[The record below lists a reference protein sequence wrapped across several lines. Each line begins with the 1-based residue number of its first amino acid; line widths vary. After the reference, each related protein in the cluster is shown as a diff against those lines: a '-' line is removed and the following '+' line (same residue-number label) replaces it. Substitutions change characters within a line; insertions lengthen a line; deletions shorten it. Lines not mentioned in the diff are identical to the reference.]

1 MSRVYVVDDDNA
13 VRNALKLLFRTA
25 QLDVEAFSS
34 ADAFLEDADL
44 TQRCCVLLDIRMPGM
59 TGTALHEEL
68 RRRSYRVPVIFIT
81 GHGDIPMAV
90 DAMRKG
96 AFDFIEKPFDD
107 EQLLSQVRAALESFD
122 AAEAERPSGGR
133 QGRVRPGRQGRVRRA
148 ARAALLEAEGGPAAR
163 ARRQAQ
169 PPDRRGARDQRQDG
183 RVPPRAH
190 HAKTRSEDRGRALP
204 PLPRRSLGYAAAA
217 PVAQPPPQ
225 RQRVVDRGF
234 VRLGNART
242 RGPRSERGSRSGRT
256 RRRPRRARRR
266 STPAP
271 SRW

>member
-1 MSRVYVVDDDNA
+1 MSRVYIVDDDNA

-107 EQLLSQVRAALESFD
+107 EQLLSQVRAALDSFEAGEPEKAERD
-122 AAEAERPSGGR
+122 TSLELLSSRQREVLQRVLDGKPSRQIAEELAISVKTVEFHRARIMQKLGVKTAAELF
-133 QGRVRPGRQGRVRRA
+133 RRCLGA
-148 ARAALLEAEGGPAAR
+148 A
-163 ARRQAQ
+163 
-169 PPDRRGARDQRQDG
+169 
-183 RVPPRAH
+183 
-190 HAKTRSEDRGRALP
+190 
-204 PLPRRSLGYAAAA
+204 
-217 PVAQPPPQ
+217 
-225 RQRVVDRGF
+225 
-234 VRLGNART
+234 
-242 RGPRSERGSRSGRT
+242 
-256 RRRPRRARRR
+256 
-266 STPAP
+266 
-271 SRW
+271 